1 MAGGAPR
8 AVRAALSAAPL
19 FPRRRGPM
27 MRMMPRV
34 SSLVLCA
41 TLAFATALPA
51 AAGEVILLHL
61 EDTIQPVSQ
70 RYIERGLAEAARR
83 DAVLLVLQLD
93 TPGGLIDSTRKITS
107 AITGSPVPVAVFVAP
122 GGARAASAGFFILIS
137 ADVAAMAP
145 GTNTGASSPVG
156 GKGEDIGE
164 TLKKKVF
171 NDTSAMVRSLAE
183 ARGRNVDKAIEAVM
197 EASSF
202 TAKEALEDGLIDLI
216 AKDLD
221 DLLHQLDGREI
232 KRFDG
237 RTVRL
242 ELADAVVIPLE
253 RTPAESFLSVLANP
267 NVAYLLMALGML
279 GIYVEVTHPGGV
291 LPGVVGV
298 IAMLLALYSL
308 SVLPVNLAGVA
319 LIVFALVLFL
329 LEVKI
334 TSYGLLTA
342 GGVISFV
349 LGSLI
354 LFDSPIPDMR
364 VSLGVV
370 LPTALAVAG
379 ITIFLLT
386 RVARAHRAQVMTGK
400 EGLIGEVGQVLVELA
415 PQGKIA
421 VHGEYWDARTEAA
434 APLPRGTLVRVVA
447 VGGHD
452 LLVEPADGSNAGR

>member
-1 MAGGAPR
+1 MMKAMSRILSVAFG
-8 AVRAALSAAPL
+8 AALALAVVASAN
-19 FPRRRGPM
+19 
-27 MRMMPRV
+27 
-34 SSLVLCA
+34 
-41 TLAFATALPA
+41 
-51 AAGEVILLHL
+51 AGEIIHL
-61 EDTIQPVSQ
+61 QLDDTIQPVSQ

-83 DAVLLVLQLD
+83 DATLLVLQLD
-93 TPGGLIDSTRKITS
+93 TPGGLIDTTRKITS
-107 AITGSPVPVAVFVAP
+107 AITGSPVPVVVFVAP

-145 GTNTGASSPVG
+145 GTNTGAASPVG
-156 GKGEDIGE
+156 GKGEDLGD

-202 TAKEALEDGLIDLI
+202 TADEALKDGLIDLI

-221 DLLHQLDGREI
+221 DLIHQLDGREI

-237 RTVRL
+237 STLRL
-242 ELADAVVIPLE
+242 ELADAVIVPLE
-253 RTPAESFLSVLANP
+253 RTPAERFLSVLANP
-267 NVAYLLMALGML
+267 NIAYLLMALGML
-279 GIYVEVTHPGGV
+279 GIYVEITHPGGV

-308 SVLPVNLAGVA
+308 SVLPVNMAGVA
-319 LIVFALVLFL
+319 LIVVALVLFV

-342 GGVISFV
+342 GGVASFV
-349 LGSLI
+349 LGSLL

-364 VSLGVV
+364 VSLGVI
-370 LPTALAVAG
+370 LPTALVVAG

-386 RVARAHRAQVMTGK
+386 RVARAHRAPVMTGK
-400 EGLIGEVGQVLVELA
+400 EGLIGEVGRVLVELA

-421 VHGEYWDARTEAA
+421 IHGEYWDARTDAA
-434 APLPRGTLVRVVA
+434 APLLRGALVRVVA
-447 VGGHD
+447 VGEHD
-452 LLVEPADGSNAGR
+452 LLVEPADGGTAGR